1 MQNEKPTEM
10 EHLEDFFAMRSPRS
24 RERQCSLSENPLDLK
39 GYNKFCHIVGTQ
51 LKTQVRKEGKL
62 L

>member
-1 MQNEKPTEM
+1 M

-24 RERQCSLSENPLDLK
+24 LERQCSLSENPLDLK